1 MSTTTRAEEA
11 KQANM
16 NSAPGQSIEKDMY
29 RWVEQACPVCE
40 LPPTKMIGQRGGH
53 AHRQGLG
60 VVCDVWRCATCG
72 LIFPNPMPI
81 PLGGAD
87 QHYGVEADDYFEQ
100 HETNDKVESALGF
113 LRQAEGLTGGRGR
126 LLDIGAGR
134 GELLRVAREQGWT
147 AVGIETSS
155 TFAAHAARY
164 SGAEIKQQTLEE
176 CGFEANSFDVVI
188 LAAVLEHLYNPD
200 EIIKEIARI
209 LRPGGALFVDVP
221 NEEGL
226 YFRIGNLYQRLRRR
240 DWVVNLSPT
249 FSPFHVFGF
258 GPKSLRALLGKHG
271 LRPKLWRLYSVRTSV
286 PAGGGL
292 TSLLERQAS
301 EVVLAISR
309 LGSLGTFIET
319 WAVKS

>member
-1 MSTTTRAEEA
+1 MNRAV
-11 KQANM
+11 
-16 NSAPGQSIEKDMY
+16 SQSVDKDLY

-40 LPPTKMIGQRGGH
+40 VPPTKLVGRRGGR
-53 AHRQGLG
+53 AHRQGFG
-60 VVCDVWRCATCG
+60 VVCDVWRCQGCG
-72 LIFPNPMPI
+72 LVFPNPMPV
-81 PLGGAD
+81 PVGGAD
-87 QHYGVEADDYFEQ
+87 QHYGVDADDYFEQ
-100 HETNDKVESALGF
+100 HEEGDKVESALRF
-113 LRQAEGLTGGRGR
+113 LKQAEALTNGKGR

-134 GELLRVAREQGWT
+134 GELLRTAREEGWT

-164 SGAEIKQQTLEE
+164 SGAEIRQQTLEE
-176 CGFEANSFDVVI
+176 CNFAANSFDVVI

-258 GPKSLRALLGKHG
+258 GPKSLRALLAKHG
-271 LRPKLWRLYSVRTSV
+271 LEPKLWRLYSVRTSV
-286 PAGGGL
+286 PAQGGL
-292 TSLLERQAS
+292 TSFLERQAS
-301 EVVLAISR
+301 EVVLAVSR
-309 LGSLGTFIET
+309 LGNLGTFIET
-319 WAVKS
+319 WAVKL